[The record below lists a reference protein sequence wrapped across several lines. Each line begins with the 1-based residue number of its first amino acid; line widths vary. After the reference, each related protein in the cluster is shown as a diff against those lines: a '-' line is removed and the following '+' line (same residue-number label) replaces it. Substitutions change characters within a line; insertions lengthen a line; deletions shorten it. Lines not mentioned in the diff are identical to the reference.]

1 MRYHQL
7 RNTGLGLFALACV
20 GFTGFVVYLFV
31 AQPDWFRPP
40 IGGAFALE
48 NVDGKRVTDQDFR
61 GRYMLVYFG
70 YTHCPDVC
78 PTKLIEV
85 THALEDFEKENP
97 RQAGIVA
104 PVFVTVDPARDTPE
118 ILRDYVA
125 NFHPRFVALTGTEA
139 AVAAMTTA
147 YNVYYRRVPTDD
159 GKDYVMDHTAYVFLL
174 GPDGRYVTH
183 FTANEDATAMA
194 RNLAHSVK

>member
-7 RNTGLGLFALACV
+7 RNTGLGLFALACL
-20 GFTGFVVYLFV
+20 GFTVFVCFLLV
-31 AQPDWFRPP
+31 ARPEWFRPP

-48 NVDGKRVTDQDFR
+48 DTDGRRMTDRDFR
-61 GRYMLVYFG
+61 GRFMLVYFG

-97 RQAGIVA
+97 RAAGVVV

-118 ILRDYVA
+118 ILREYVA
-125 NFHPRFVALTGTEA
+125 GFHPRFVALTGTET
-139 AVAAMTTA
+139 AVAAMAAA
-147 YNVYYRRVPTDD
+147 YNVYYRRVPAEH
-159 GKDYVMDHTAYVFLL
+159 GEDYLVDQTAYVFLL

-183 FTANEDATAMA
+183 FTAGEDATAMA